1 MRAIACQS
9 WAAHG
14 ALQGRSVRMKRPNMK
29 LYDKQRK
36 AERLALSAMDHDG
49 LGELPSYLKSE

>member
-9 WAAHG
+9 WQAHG
-14 ALQGRSVRMKRPNMK
+14 AFNGASGKVKRAKRTN
-29 LYDKQRK
+29 YAKQRK